1 MVGPLS
7 GIKVLEVGGI
17 GPIPFCGM
25 ILSDFGADVV
35 RIERVSSTS
44 PPATMSEEPG
54 GILGR
59 NRKVIGVDLK
69 APGGVEVLLS
79 LVDHMDVLIEGFR
92 PGVMERL
99 GLGPDVCQKR
109 NGRLIFGRMT
119 GWGQTGPMA
128 HTPGHDIN
136 YISTVGLLRAIGS
149 GGHKPTPP
157 LNVAGDYGGGGMLLA
172 LGVCAALYERQ
183 VSGKGQ
189 VLDAAMCDGA
199 ALLMNT
205 VYEIMQRG
213 EWSAERE
220 SNLLDGGA
228 HFYAAYETADGEFVS
243 IAASEAQFYQALLQE
258 LGLTDDHELSVEQM
272 NRAKWST
279 FRNRF
284 AAIFKTKTR
293 AAWDRQLLDKGVCY
307 TPVLSFEEAQQ
318 FPHNRVRGTF
328 VKAGSFTQAAPAPR
342 FSRTTLA
349 APQPGARMGTHTD
362 RILTAA
368 GLSSTRIQ
376 ELLRS
381 GVIV

>member
-1 MVGPLS
+1 
-7 GIKVLEVGGI
+7 
-17 GPIPFCGM
+17 
-25 ILSDFGADVV
+25 
-35 RIERVSSTS
+35 
-44 PPATMSEEPG
+44 
-54 GILGR
+54 
-59 NRKVIGVDLK
+59 
-69 APGGVEVLLS
+69 
-79 LVDHMDVLIEGFR
+79 
-92 PGVMERL
+92 
-99 GLGPDVCQKR
+99 
-109 NGRLIFGRMT
+109 
-119 GWGQTGPMA
+119 
-128 HTPGHDIN
+128 
-136 YISTVGLLRAIGS
+136 
-149 GGHKPTPP
+149 
-157 LNVAGDYGGGGMLLA
+157 
-172 LGVCAALYERQ
+172 
-183 VSGKGQ
+183 
-189 VLDAAMCDGA
+189 
-199 ALLMNT
+199 MNT

-213 EWSAERE
+213 EWSANRE

-228 HFYAAYETADGEFVS
+228 HFYATYETADGEFVS
-243 IAASEAQFYQALLQE
+243 IAASEPQFYQALLHE

-272 NRAKWST
+272 NSTKWAA

-342 FSRTTLA
+342 FSRTILA

-376 ELLRS
+376 ELQRS